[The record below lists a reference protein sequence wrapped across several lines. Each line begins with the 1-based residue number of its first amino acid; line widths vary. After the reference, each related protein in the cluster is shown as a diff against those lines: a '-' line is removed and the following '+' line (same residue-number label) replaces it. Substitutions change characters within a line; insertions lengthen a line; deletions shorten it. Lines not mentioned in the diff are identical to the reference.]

1 MKRKFLGID
10 IGGTNLRGKIISE
23 KGDALGEKKT
33 LSEAHMGIY
42 RLMENLAGFIE
53 EFAGEEISAIGIG
66 IPGTVD
72 RRNGT
77 LVQAPNIAN
86 TKDFPFTEAL
96 LDRIGTN
103 TPVFVENDAS
113 CAALGEHRAGA
124 GRGSGSMVMIT
135 LGTGFGGGIILD
147 GRLWSGEDGFAG
159 EVGHMAIDPSGPLCA
174 CGGRGCVE
182 TYVSQVA
189 IKRIVREH
197 AELRE
202 KLAGTEESAIPERL
216 AELAREKDRAAIS
229 VWNDFGTNLGVGIS
243 ILVNVLDV
251 KTVVVGG
258 GLSGAWELFIGKTLE
273 EAERRCLGG
282 AARGLKIKRAVLG
295 DDSGVLGACY
305 VAKRGLG
312 ESS

>member
-10 IGGTNLRGKIISE
+10 IGGTNLRGKIISDN
-23 KGDALGEKKT
+23 GDT
-33 LSEAHMGIY
+33 LREETIRSDAHMGIS
-42 RLMENLAGFIE
+42 RLMENLVGLVKG
-53 EFAGEEISAIGIG
+53 FAGEEISAIGIG

-86 TKDFPFTEAL
+86 TRDFPFTAAL
-96 LDRIGTN
+96 LNRIGTA

-113 CAALGEHRAGA
+113 CAALGEYIAGA
-124 GRGSGSMVMIT
+124 GRGSNSMIMIT

-147 GRLWSGEDGFAG
+147 GRLWPGEDGFAG
-159 EVGHMAIDPSGPLCA
+159 EVGHMTIDPSGPRCS
-174 CGGRGCVE
+174 CGARGCVE

-197 AELRE
+197 AELGE
-202 KLAGTEESAIPERL
+202 KLAGTEESAVPERL
-216 AELAREKDRAAIS
+216 AELAREKDQAAVS

-273 EAERRCLGG
+273 EAEKRCLGG
-282 AARGLKIKRAVLG
+282 AARGLRIRRAALG
-295 DDSGVLGACY
+295 DGSGVLGACY
-305 VAKRGLG
+305 VAKSRLG
-312 ESS
+312 ESL

>member
-23 KGDALGEKKT
+23 RGDVLGEGKT
-33 LSEAHMGIY
+33 RSDAHMGISS
-42 RLMENLAGFIE
+42 LMENLAGFIKG
-53 EFAGEEISAIGIG
+53 FSREEISAIGIG
-66 IPGTVD
+66 VPGTVD
-72 RRNGT
+72 RRDGT
-77 LVQAPNIAN
+77 LVHAPNIAN
-86 TKDFPFTEAL
+86 TKNFPFTEAL
-96 LDRIGTN
+96 LERIGTE
-103 TPVFVENDAS
+103 TPVFIENDAS

-124 GRGSGSMVMIT
+124 GRDSDSMVMIT

-147 GRLWSGEDGFAG
+147 GNLWSGEDGFAG
-159 EVGHMAIDPSGPLCA
+159 ELGHMTIDLSGPECA

-189 IKRIVREH
+189 IKRIVRERP
-197 AELRE
+197 ELAQ

-216 AELAREKDRAAIS
+216 AELARKKDPEAVS
-229 VWNDFGTNLGVGIS
+229 VWNDFGANLGVGIS

-258 GLSGAWELFIGKTLE
+258 GLSNAWELFIGKTLE
-273 EAERRCLGG
+273 EAKRRCLGE
-282 AARGLKIKRAVLG
+282 AASKLKIKRAALG

-305 VAKRGLG
+305 VAKSGLG

>member
-23 KGDALGEKKT
+23 KGDVLGEGKT
-33 LSEAHMGIY
+33 RSDAHMGIS
-42 RLMENLAGFIE
+42 RLMENLAGFIKG
-53 EFAGEEISAIGIG
+53 FAGEEISAIGIG
-66 IPGTVD
+66 IPGVFD

-86 TKDFPFTEAL
+86 TKNFPFAATL
-96 LDRIGTN
+96 SDGIGTT
-103 TPVFVENDAS
+103 TPVFIENDAS
-113 CAALGEHRAGA
+113 CAALGEYLAGA
-124 GRGSGSMVMIT
+124 GRGSDSMVMIT

-159 EVGHMAIDPSGPLCA
+159 EVGHMTIDPSGPLCS
-174 CGGRGCVE
+174 CGARGCIE

-189 IKRIVREH
+189 IRRIVREH
-197 AELRE
+197 AELGE
-202 KLAGTEESAIPERL
+202 KLAGTEESAVPERL

-229 VWNDFGTNLGVGIS
+229 IWNDFGTNLGVGIS
-243 ILVNVLDV
+243 ILVNILDV

-273 EAERRCLGG
+273 ETERRCLGG
-282 AARGLKIKRAVLG
+282 AARELRIKRAILG

-305 VAKRGLG
+305 VAKNGLG
-312 ESS
+312 ESY

>member
-23 KGDALGEKKT
+23 EGDVLGERKT
-33 LSEAHMGIY
+33 RSDAHMGISK
-42 RLMENLAGFIE
+42 LMENLAGFIKE
-53 EFAGEEISAIGIG
+53 LTGEEISAIGIG

-86 TKDFPFTEAL
+86 TRDFPFTAAL
-96 LDRIGTN
+96 SDRIGTQ

-113 CAALGEHRAGA
+113 CAALGEYRAGA
-124 GRGSGSMVMIT
+124 GRGSNSMVMIT

-159 EVGHMAIDPSGPLCA
+159 EVGHMTVDPSGPRCA
-174 CGGRGCVE
+174 CGARGCIE

-202 KLAGTEESAIPERL
+202 KLAGTEESAVPERL
-216 AELAREKDRAAIS
+216 AELAREKNRAAIS
-229 VWNDFGTNLGVGIS
+229 VWNDFGANLGVGIS
-243 ILVNVLDV
+243 ILVNVLDI

-258 GLSGAWELFIGKTLE
+258 GLSAAWELFIGKTLE

-282 AARGLKIKRAVLG
+282 AARGLRIKKAALG

-305 VAKRGLG
+305 VAKSGLG